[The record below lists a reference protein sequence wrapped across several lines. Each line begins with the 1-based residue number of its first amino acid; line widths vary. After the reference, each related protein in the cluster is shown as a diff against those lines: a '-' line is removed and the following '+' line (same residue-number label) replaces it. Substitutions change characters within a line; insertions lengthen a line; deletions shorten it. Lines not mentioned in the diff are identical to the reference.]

1 MSFSVPGKQ
10 TNSSVSV
17 GFQSSMTTTQKV
29 EDRIA
34 ELAGQIRSAAEYLT
48 RERGYT
54 LVDLKKIAPL
64 HKNSLMRIKDLRIGY
79 VVPRVDHNGRL
90 QWMES
95 PRGATGSKGR
105 WEWLWN
111 PQISTFAALE
121 KLIEEA
127 RREGWAAAAADPTD
141 PSRQVGHG

>member
-1 MSFSVPGKQ
+1 
-10 TNSSVSV
+10 
-17 GFQSSMTTTQKV
+17 MTTARNV

-34 ELAGQIRSAAEYLT
+34 ELAGQIRDAAEFLT

-54 LVDLKKIAPL
+54 LMDLKKIAPL
-64 HKNSLMRIKDLRIGY
+64 HKNSLMRIKDLRVGY
-79 VVPRVDHNGRL
+79 VVPRVGHNGKL
-90 QWMES
+90 EWMES

-127 RREGWAAAAADPTD
+127 RREGWEATAANSTD
-141 PSRQVGHG
+141 QSRQAGHG

>member
-1 MSFSVPGKQ
+1 
-10 TNSSVSV
+10 
-17 GFQSSMTTTQKV
+17 MTTAQKG

-79 VVPRVDHNGRL
+79 VVPRIGHNGKL
-90 QWMES
+90 EWMES

-105 WEWLWN
+105 WQWLWN
-111 PQISTFAALE
+111 PQISTFAALK
-121 KLIEEA
+121 KLNEEV
-127 RREGWAAAAADPTD
+127 RREDWEASAASNTD
-141 PSRQVGHG
+141 QSWQAHG